1 MRRRRSISVKQR
13 TNASI
18 ALKGWRKVV
27 DWSSY
32 SRRRRRR
39 TRTSRCWGRL
49 LSLLYFWIKLSLAN
63 QSCSTSPRAWSRRAW
78 DMLDTIWQ
86 CRTQWQVE
94 SPKSEPTWMRRQKL
108 VKWAT
113 RTFPS
118 VAPRSRVWWSSCWT
132 RWNELN
138 RNQTTSPI
146 NRSGIRVAVVAWTR
160 ARLIWW
166 MSWSN
171 SFVSPI
177 PSKLQI
183 LSKTET
189 NKAKKTRVICS
200 AKITSILTGEKR
212 KILVFLFLFK
222 ATHSHE

>member
-1 MRRRRSISVKQR
+1 
-13 TNASI
+13 
-18 ALKGWRKVV
+18 
-27 DWSSY
+27 
-32 SRRRRRR
+32 
-39 TRTSRCWGRL
+39 
-49 LSLLYFWIKLSLAN
+49 
-63 QSCSTSPRAWSRRAW
+63 
-78 DMLDTIWQ
+78 MLDTIWQ

-160 ARLIWW
+160 ERLIWW

-177 PSKLQI
+177 LSKLQV

-189 NKAKKTRVICS
+189 NTKTMNNF
-200 AKITSILTGEKR
+200 
-212 KILVFLFLFK
+212 LVFSFVKFTEYRRYCIAFLVCDTVWRTVTTLLCFSIK
-222 ATHSHE
+222 LSNLPVLTCQAKLA